1 MYIYINKLVFLHV
14 RRESDPGP
22 PAVLSHAPKASFGV
36 RRGSEDGHVSMQGGP
51 PHSQVGQEARPVG

>member
-1 MYIYINKLVFLHV
+1 MFVEKVT
-14 RRESDPGP
+14 PGP
-22 PAVLSHAPKASFGV
+22 PAVLSHAPKASIGV